1 MVACHINT
9 LSVCKL
15 CAASH
20 RWVLAVGEFIELASV
35 VFVRSVRLSV
45 PCLLSPPRWWI
56 RQPSVQVFQATF
68 FLIPFA
74 SRHILL
80 LPLHFA
86 VQIGKKGKSKQI
98 QTPQGPPLSR
108 TAIGECI
115 FVDGIRGSRSSLRPQ
130 PTHQE
135 SIILPA
141 AAVALNPLC
150 PCVCVDAW
158 TVLL

>member
-20 RWVLAVGEFIELASV
+20 RLGARGRRVHRASFCCV
-35 VFVRSVRLSV
+35 CSVRPSVRALSV
-45 PCLLSPPRWWI
+45 LSPPRWWI

-115 FVDGIRGSRSSLRPQ
+115 FVDGIRGSSSSLRPQ

-135 SIILPA
+135 SITLP
-141 AAVALNPLC
+141 AVALNPLC